1 MNEIKI
7 LSEAE
12 SRESNINILASC
24 VFINI
29 SERDLSISC

>member
-24 VFINI
+24 VSVNI
-29 SERDLSISC
+29 TW